1 MTPPVTPSSRPRD
14 LRLDFFR
21 GSAMFIILFAHTPGN
36 PWTLWIP
43 ARFGFS
49 DATEMFVF
57 CSGFASALAFYDG
70 YRRGRLPANLI
81 QAQRDYFGG
90 HTYERTD
97 RPRGEHFHTDW
108 TGRGGDVSSRTYDA

>member
-1 MTPPVTPSSRPRD
+1 MQSPVTPPSRARD

-49 DATEMFVF
+49 DATEMFV
-57 CSGFASALAFYDG
+57 
-70 YRRGRLPANLI
+70 LPDRVVGILERQLR
-81 QAQRDYFGG
+81 QA
-90 HTYERTD
+90 
-97 RPRGEHFHTDW
+97 
-108 TGRGGDVSSRTYDA
+108 